1 MEQLL
6 AELPKVLSVFG
17 LAFFSFWAAITLG
30 LGLGLS
36 PVVVIVTTTL
46 SYALGVVLIVWIGGP
61 IRERVMRRFNQS
73 QTPFEETRIGRI
85 WERYGIIG
93 LGLAAPMT
101 VGAQIG
107 AAIGITLKAE
117 PRRLFLA
124 MTGGALAWSSGL
136 TAAVSLGVLAV
147 SQAT

>member
-124 MTGGALAWSSGL
+124 MAGGALAWSIGL